1 MTNHANPEILEINRF
16 ELMYVLCKLVF
27 LLRSARN
34 QANHVACTSQIQLSR
49 LDTGTLLDASVVQQP

>member
-1 MTNHANPEILEINRF
+1 MTNHANLESQEINRF

-34 QANHVACTSQIQLSR
+34 QASHVACTSQILLSR
-49 LDTGTLLDASVVQQP
+49 LDAGTLLDASVVKQP